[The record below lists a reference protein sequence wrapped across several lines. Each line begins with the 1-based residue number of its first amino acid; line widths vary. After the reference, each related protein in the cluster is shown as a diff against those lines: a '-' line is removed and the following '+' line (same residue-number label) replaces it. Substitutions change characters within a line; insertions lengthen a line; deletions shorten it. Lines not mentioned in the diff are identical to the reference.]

1 MIIPNTQNIEVV
13 VFEID
18 KEHHGNIASTAYPV
32 LAWSITENLDEI
44 KPVIVVKLQDKLWC
58 YTLHGSCIFPDGV
71 TVPDIHAALKY
82 VLGHSRKQM
91 ADDTKKKGPQDR
103 TRININ
109 EKDEV
114 DYWKNKLGVSEE
126 ELRSAVQRAGPS
138 ADAVEKDLK
147 RKAS

>member
-1 MIIPNTQNIEVV
+1 
-13 VFEID
+13 
-18 KEHHGNIASTAYPV
+18 
-32 LAWSITENLDEI
+32 
-44 KPVIVVKLQDKLWC
+44 
-58 YTLHGSCIFPDGV
+58 
-71 TVPDIHAALKY
+71 
-82 VLGHSRKQM
+82 M